1 MSITRW
7 LLKHHFIKIVKEQD
21 DIKIIVNWK
30 EVALFLVDGISFLLL
45 VGGLIL
51 LWIVVALRDAP

>member
-51 LWIVVALRDAP
+51 LWILVALRDAP